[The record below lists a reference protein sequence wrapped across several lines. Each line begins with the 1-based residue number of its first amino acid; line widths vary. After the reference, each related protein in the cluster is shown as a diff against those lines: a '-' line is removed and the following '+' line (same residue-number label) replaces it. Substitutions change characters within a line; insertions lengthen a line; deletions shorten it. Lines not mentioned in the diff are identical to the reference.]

1 MEWYEL
7 LGVGLALLVVAYVV
21 LRRALNV
28 TIASWVA
35 QLPQLI
41 SQVSGAV
48 QLPKVKIMDAIGGG
62 LMSVLSDPN
71 VRQALSQG
79 IVKAI
84 RGIGGQK
91 QLPPPPPGVVPPG

>member
-7 LGVGLALLVVAYVV
+7 LGVGLALLIVAYVV

-62 LMSVLSDPN
+62 LMSILSDPH

-84 RGIGGQK
+84 QGIGGQK
-91 QLPPPPPGVVPPG
+91 QLPPGGPPVG

>member
-1 MEWYEL
+1 MEL
-7 LGVGLALLVVAYVV
+7 LEFIGGGLVLLFVAYVV

-41 SQVSGAV
+41 SQVSGSV
-48 QLPKVKIMDAIGGG
+48 QLPKFKIMDAIGTG
-62 LMSVLSDPN
+62 LMGILADPQ
-71 VRQALSQG
+71 VKQALSTG

-84 RGIGGQK
+84 QGIGGQK
-91 QLPPPPPGVVPPG
+91 QLPPGGLPPG